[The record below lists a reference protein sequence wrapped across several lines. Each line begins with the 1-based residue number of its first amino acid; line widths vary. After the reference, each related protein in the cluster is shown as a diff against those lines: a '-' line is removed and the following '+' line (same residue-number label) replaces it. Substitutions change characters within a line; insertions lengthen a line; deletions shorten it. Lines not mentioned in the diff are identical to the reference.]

1 MERLPSLFSRIA
13 LVGAG
18 LIGGSWGL
26 ALKRRG
32 FAGRVV
38 ACDRPE
44 VLKRALAA
52 GAADEGEPDPAAA
65 VRGADLV
72 ILAAPVGAILEQL
85 GAVRAAAAPRA
96 LVTDTGSTK
105 RAIMNRAR
113 ELFAGGALFLGGH
126 PLAGKEQSGIG
137 NADPD
142 LFEGTRY
149 VVTPLTPGG
158 LDDPL
163 VLAFQGL
170 VRAVGAEPRVI
181 EAEEHDRAL
190 ALLSH
195 LPQLLSTALAALAGE
210 GGAELPL
217 ELAAGGFRDMTRLA
231 DSPYAIWRDV
241 GVTNADNLRVAV
253 DAFTEKLEAMKQHL
267 EDEQLEVAFN
277 EAQRLRER
285 WRNLR

>member
-1 MERLPSLFSRIA
+1 
-13 LVGAG
+13 
-18 LIGGSWGL
+18 
-26 ALKRRG
+26 
-32 FAGRVV
+32 
-38 ACDRPE
+38 
-44 VLKRALAA
+44 
-52 GAADEGEPDPAAA
+52 
-65 VRGADLV
+65 
-72 ILAAPVGAILEQL
+72 
-85 GAVRAAAAPRA
+85 
-96 LVTDTGSTK
+96 
-105 RAIMNRAR
+105 
-113 ELFAGGALFLGGH
+113 
-126 PLAGKEQSGIG
+126 
-137 NADPD
+137 
-142 LFEGTRY
+142 
-149 VVTPLTPGG
+149 
-158 LDDPL
+158 
-163 VLAFQGL
+163 

-253 DAFTEKLEAMKQHL
+253 DAFTQKLEAMKQHL